1 MKEDYMTA
9 EERPYHRVWAEID
22 LDAIRANIS
31 SARAC
36 MRDDTGFMA
45 IIKAD
50 GYGHGAVPIAHAID
64 DMVNA
69 YGVAILEEGI
79 ELRQAGI
86 TKPILILGFTPHPL
100 YEKMIRYEI
109 DTACFTLEMA
119 EQMSETAVNLGK
131 TARVHIALDTGMSR
145 IGFAPVEENLSVIEQ
160 IANLPGICIDG
171 CFTHFARMD
180 EKDKTWAN
188 RQFTR
193 YMEFIQKLENRGIHI
208 PVRHVSNSAGI
219 MEMAEVH
226 LDMVRDGICL
236 YGLYPSEQVRK
247 SRMPLQ
253 PAMQIRAQVT
263 YVKTLPADTQV
274 GYGGTY
280 TTTGPT
286 RVATIPVGYADGYP
300 RALSNQGRVLIHGQ
314 SAPIIGRICMDQF
327 MVDVSG
333 ISDVREGDLATLI
346 GTDGDEHISVE
357 EAADMAG
364 SFNYEFVCD
373 VSKRVPRVYYQNG
386 QIAGTKDFYPKA

>member
-1 MKEDYMTA
+1 MNTENMTA

-64 DMVNA
+64 DMVDA

-86 TKPILILGFTPHPL
+86 TKPILILGFTPKPL

-109 DTACFTLEMA
+109 DTACFTLAMA
-119 EQMSETAVNLGK
+119 EQMSETAVTLGK

-145 IGFAPVEENLSVIEQ
+145 IGFAPVEENLSVIER
-160 IANLPGICIDG
+160 IAALPGICIDG

-193 YMEFIQKLENRGIHI
+193 YMEFVQKLEDRGIHI

-219 MEMAEVH
+219 MEMPQVH

-236 YGLYPSEQVRK
+236 YGLYPSEQVQK
-247 SRMPLQ
+247 SRMPLY

-280 TTTGPT
+280 TTTGST

-327 MVDVSG
+327 MVDVSE
-333 ISDVREGDLATLI
+333 IPDVREGDLATLI

-386 QIAGTKDFYPKA
+386 QITGTKDFYPQA